1 MTLVFRNK
9 LLLVLLSISI
19 LFLLVTGI
27 YFVYAIVTKGL
38 FIPTEVRR
46 LIDLP
51 NILFFRYNFFAAIG
65 SSFILFLYSMVTMY
79 ICYRNFE
86 KTQAAE
92 IIYFVG
98 FCIGCALEGFR
109 IWLPVL
115 NVWSNFSTVFLFF
128 GKSIFFGRFI
138 AILNLSTMAIL
149 SKDQNGQQF
158 YDSSLVIII
167 AAAAL
172 LANTIPIDTVLI
184 PSNCSVSFGF
194 EKSYIVLSII
204 CILASFVTVFIHAQ
218 NIGSREY
225 SKSAIGFL
233 VLAIGYIIL
242 TQTDS
247 VIAFLLGTVALITG
261 TVKFLWNLHKFH
273 TWK

>member
-9 LLLVLLSISI
+9 LLLVLLSILI

-109 IWLPVL
+109 IWSPFFCFLENRFFLEDLSLFSIYQPWQYYQKTKTV
-115 NVWSNFSTVFLFF
+115 NNFT
-128 GKSIFFGRFI
+128 
-138 AILNLSTMAIL
+138 
-149 SKDQNGQQF
+149 
-158 YDSSLVIII
+158 
-167 AAAAL
+167 
-172 LANTIPIDTVLI
+172 
-184 PSNCSVSFGF
+184 
-194 EKSYIVLSII
+194 
-204 CILASFVTVFIHAQ
+204 
-218 NIGSREY
+218 
-225 SKSAIGFL
+225 
-233 VLAIGYIIL
+233 
-242 TQTDS
+242 
-247 VIAFLLGTVALITG
+247 TVAL
-261 TVKFLWNLHKFH
+261 
-273 TWK
+273 